1 VIHKRILY
9 LFTYFFFIKES
20 LPFHHEI
27 DYEKYTDY
35 KKHIVQPMS
44 LEKIEQKIINRLY
57 DTLDAILQDMILLVH
72 NSFIYNGQW
81 NKFTICAKRVI
92 KLFKTQLDEIQT
104 CSDCYINYMQA
115 EKSGSSNSNVNSTFA
130 SSSTK
135 HSINNKKFW
144 FAELCVRIFFYLCFN
159 FQVI

>member
-1 VIHKRILY
+1 MIHRRKTY
-9 LFTYFFFIKES
+9 LLIFCIKES
-20 LPFHHEI
+20 FPFHHEI

-44 LEKIEQKIINRLY
+44 LEKIEQKIRNRLY
-57 DTLDAILQDMILLVH
+57 DTLDAILQDMTLLVH

-81 NKFTICAKRVI
+81 NKFTICAKRVF

-115 EKSGSSNSNVNSTFA
+115 EKSGSSNSNSTIA

-135 HSINNKKFW
+135 HSNNNKKFW
-144 FAELCVRIFFYLCFN
+144 FAELCVRIFFTYALISIN
-159 FQVI
+159 KSVLL